1 MAFVSFEGVGGG
13 GRSVGG
19 CQWKED
25 TEKKYKD
32 TRFILINTTK

>member
-25 TEKKYKD
+25 TDVYKN

>member
-1 MAFVSFEGVGGG
+1 MAFVSFEGGG

-25 TEKKYKD
+25 TDVQKYKVYFD
-32 TRFILINTTK
+32 YTTK